1 MATIEFSHGNDC
13 ISIAMQLSPWR
24 LIYLHGSAIISMVI
38 HIFPWQHQI
47 FSHYIINVLHSGLVN
62 TVSLA
67 TTKSPGSNPAQHCFY
82 GNVCFVSIYACQY
95 HWFFSLFFV
104 SFCPWQPH
112 ILISNIKLPFI
123 TPMFTIATPTTPW
136 HPLLHDN
143 SNCLHDNM
151 VSPIATPTSLWP
163 PTQASNSH
171 THSKYLLLWWHILYQ
186 W

>member
-1 MATIEFSHGNDC
+1 MAV
-13 ISIAMQLSPWR
+13 QLSPWWY
-24 LIYLHGSAIISMVI
+24 IYFHDNIRFFPIILSMFSIVDLSTQ
-38 HIFPWQHQI
+38 FPWQPQNRQDQTQHNI
-47 FSHYIINVLHSGLVN
+47 
-62 TVSLA
+62 VSIA
-67 TTKSPGSNPAQHCFY
+67 NICFY